1 MQTPR
6 CCSLLA
12 LLAATVPFAAGQA
25 ARAADVLVEAE
36 SFTELGGWVVD
47 QQFMD
52 IMGSPYLL
60 AHGLGKPVA
69 PARTE
74 VGFPEAGAWRLW
86 VRTKDWVPSHHP
98 GTFKVLVDGVAAG
111 VFGNQGKGWI
121 WQDGGTVQIKGKKA
135 TIELVD
141 MTGFEG
147 RCDALYLTTD
157 AKALPPDQPGP
168 AMASWRRKLLG
179 LPETPPS
186 AGEFDVVVVG
196 GGIAGTAA
204 AITAARLGCT
214 VALLQDRPV
223 LGGNNS
229 PEIRV
234 HTGGVGGPIVNE
246 INGAYGHKPENADW
260 LKEPSP
266 PTLAAERRQKVV
278 DDEKNIK
285 QFLGWHAYAVQTKDK
300 RIASV
305 DARHIMTGQ
314 EKRFAAPIVIDC
326 TGDGSVAAW
335 AGAQWRMG
343 REARDEF
350 DESLAPEKADKMT
363 LGTTLLWGTRQTDH
377 DTTFP
382 AVPWAKEV
390 SKDLAAASGN
400 WTWEYGH
407 NLDTIQDAEEI
418 RDYLLRAIYGAWST
432 AKNEKDTAKYSRA
445 ELAWVAY
452 VGGKRE
458 SRRIIGDYILTQN
471 DILQVKPFPD
481 GVATGS
487 WSIDLHYP
495 KDYDFRTYAQFTK
508 TKPYP
513 IPYRCLYSKDI
524 ENLMMAGRNISVTH
538 AALGS
543 TRVMNT
549 GGQMG
554 VAVGAAAYL
563 CKKHATTPRGVYQK
577 HLAELLEIVKG
588 QGEYAEKLKSK
599 FGPPALPIMPAGPAS
614 GLKVQTLSAS
624 AARCSGSLAI
634 LEFPKTL
641 EGLPCVTVGRGETNV
656 PAPGYTFTVDKPV
669 TVFLA
674 VHDRGDAGLPA
685 GWEKTDLRIKWQPG
699 QGAAHTDTLYR
710 KDFPAGKVEV
720 PGHQGRAGRYFGI
733 PNMAIVRGREGE
745 AVNVTLPAA
754 L

>member
-1 MQTPR
+1 MQALR
-6 CCSLLA
+6 WCSLLA
-12 LLAATVPFAAGQA
+12 LLAAALPFAAGQA

-36 SFTELGGWVVD
+36 SFAELGGWVVD

-74 VGFPEAGAWRLW
+74 VAFPEAGAWHLW

-98 GTFKVLVDGVAAG
+98 GTFKVVVDGVPVA

-121 WQDGGTVQIKGKKA
+121 WQDGGTIQVKGKKA
-135 TIELVD
+135 IIELVD
-141 MTGFEG
+141 MTGFNG
-147 RCDALYLTTD
+147 RCDALFFSTD
-157 AKALPPDQPGP
+157 ATHLPPKEPGAP
-168 AMASWRRKLLG
+168 MASWRRKLLG

-196 GGIAGTAA
+196 GGIPGTAA
-204 AITAARLGCT
+204 AVTAARLGCT

-223 LGGNNS
+223 LGGNAS
-229 PEIRV
+229 SEIRV
-234 HTGGVGGPIVNE
+234 HTGGQGGRIVDE
-246 INGAYGHKPENADW
+246 INANYNGAA
-260 LKEPSP
+260 
-266 PTLAAERRQKVV
+266 AAEPHPTIKFDERRAKVV
-278 DDEKNIK
+278 AAEKSITE
-285 QFLGWHAYAVQTKDK
+285 FLNWHAYAVQTKDK
-300 RIASV
+300 RIVSV

-314 EKRFAAPIVIDC
+314 EKRFAGQVVIDC

-335 AGAQWRMG
+335 AGAEWRMG
-343 REARDEF
+343 REARGEF

-363 LGTTLLWGTRQTDH
+363 LGTSITWGTRQTDH

-390 SKDLAAASGN
+390 SKDLAAASGD

-418 RDYLLRAIYGAWST
+418 RDYLLRAVYGSWST
-432 AKNEKDTAKYSRA
+432 AKNEKDTAKFSRA

-481 GVATGS
+481 AVATGT

-495 KDYDFRTYAQFTK
+495 KGYDFRTYAQFTK

-524 ENLMMAGRNISVTH
+524 ENLMLAGRDISETH

-554 VAVGAAAYL
+554 VAVGAGAFL
-563 CKKHATTPRGVYQK
+563 CKKHSTTPRGVYQK

-599 FGPPALPIMPAGPAS
+599 FGPLTLPVMPAGPAS
-614 GLKVQTLSAS
+614 GMSVQTLGAS
-624 AARCSGSLAI
+624 ATRCSGSLTI
-634 LEFPKTL
+634 LESPKTL

-674 VHDRGDAGLPA
+674 VHDRGNAGLPA
-685 GWEKTDLRIKWQPG
+685 GWEKTDLKIRWQPG

-710 KDFPAGKVEV
+710 KDFPAGKVDV
-720 PGHQGRAGRYFGI
+720 PGHVGQSAPYFGI

-745 AVNVTLPAA
+745 TVKVTVAVE
-754 L
+754 